1 MNLWFLIMIR
11 DKMSRFL
18 TYTKVSNYA
27 RRSIISAI
35 GAAFSFSIIKNPLA
49 VTKSYDHIY
58 DLAVIGGGSGGLATA
73 F

>member
-1 MNLWFLIMIR
+1 
-11 DKMSRFL
+11 MSKFL
-18 TYTKVSNYA
+18 TYTRVNNFA
-27 RRSIISAI
+27 RRSIMSAI

-49 VTKSYDHIY
+49 ATKNYDHMY